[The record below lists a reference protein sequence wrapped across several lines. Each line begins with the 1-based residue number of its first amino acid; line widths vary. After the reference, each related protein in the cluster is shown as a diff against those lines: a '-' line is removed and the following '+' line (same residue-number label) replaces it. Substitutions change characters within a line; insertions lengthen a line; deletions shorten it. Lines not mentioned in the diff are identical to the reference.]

1 MTPNLAVVQFQN
13 PHWRGMRLWVPLF
26 LLWIP
31 FLMLAPLLLLVLC
44 GLCIAGRM
52 NLWRAIA
59 AFWDVTCSLPGT
71 DVQVR
76 SDANQVR
83 IRIY

>member
-1 MTPNLAVVQFQN
+1 MTPNIAVVQFQN

-31 FLMLAPLLLLVLC
+31 FLVLSPLLLLALC
-44 GLCIAGRM
+44 GLCIAGRVKP
-52 NLWRAIA
+52 WRAIA
-59 AFWDVTCSLPGT
+59 AFWDLTCSLPGT

-76 SDANQVR
+76 MDANHVRVR
-83 IRIY
+83 IF